1 MIEEVKAKCESILNK
16 CKKELDAY
24 EYLDGLSELEQTF
37 VGDLIVEVEII
48 IAEINNTFLNT
59 KEDYE
64 ERKDKKTQEL

>member
-1 MIEEVKAKCESILNK
+1 MKGLKIGDKVKVLGKSK
-16 CKKELDAY
+16 W
-24 EYLDGLSELEQTF
+24 LDGLSELEQTF